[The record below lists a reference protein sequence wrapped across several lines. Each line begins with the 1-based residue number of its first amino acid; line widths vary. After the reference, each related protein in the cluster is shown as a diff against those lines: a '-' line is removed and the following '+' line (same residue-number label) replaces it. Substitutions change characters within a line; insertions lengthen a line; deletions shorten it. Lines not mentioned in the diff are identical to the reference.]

1 LKLTVLVPTNEAD
14 LKRVVALLD
23 SADKL
28 RSEQKR
34 LVELSEKLRKGVL
47 RMLPE
52 ATDDSAN

>member
-1 LKLTVLVPTNEAD
+1 